1 MPTQSSAS
9 VAATQN
15 VEIALSQDHLASD
28 GQAVANVLA
37 PAAGMQ
43 VTAGSGSG
51 PTLNPRQRRK
61 VKTRKRLA
69 ANRAKAKNIADDNV
83 LLDGEA
89 PVGDDA
95 DENAGNREESDARD
109 DANDATDEETP
120 KSPDGNAAGDA
131 TEIDQLQDGVPRSV
145 MQHAAEMV
153 SYFFNTYV
161 IGPLT
166 RLLRAG
172 GTRN

>member
-1 MPTQSSAS
+1 M
-9 VAATQN
+9 
-15 VEIALSQDHLASD
+15 
-28 GQAVANVLA
+28 
-37 PAAGMQ
+37 
-43 VTAGSGSG
+43 TAGSGSG